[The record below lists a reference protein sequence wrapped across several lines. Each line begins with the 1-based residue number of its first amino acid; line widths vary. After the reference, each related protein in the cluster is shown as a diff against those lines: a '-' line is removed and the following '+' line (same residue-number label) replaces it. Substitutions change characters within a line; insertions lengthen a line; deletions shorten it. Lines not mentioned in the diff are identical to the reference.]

1 MSIPEDPGQPLQK
14 LPAGM
19 PRRYAEYKPVTS
31 DAVEPPPTN
40 VGGYDELLSYF
51 QERGQTL
58 PRKAESLATLDQAIN
73 DGLPAEL
80 ARPIGMFYGD
90 LLTHTVPG
98 AHCGKLSRRDTLWFV
113 SPGSQPSTLSK
124 SRYGAWL
131 PRSPP
136 SNKTMPTSSN
146 SSGTNRR
153 GLAQVSP
160 DRRIRAVMMSKVIA
174 RNAERPCRSRKFCT
188 GAHPEARPRKRTSVS
203 LESSQRHCVLSA

>member
-1 MSIPEDPGQPLQK
+1 MSMPEDPDEPLQK

-31 DAVEPPPTN
+31 DAVVPPPTN

-98 AHCGKLSRRDTLWFV
+98 ATGKSSRRDTLWCV
-113 SPGSQPSTLSK
+113 SPEKSPSTSSE
-124 SRYGAWL
+124 SRYGAWRHRI
-131 PRSPP
+131 PH
-136 SNKTMPTSSN
+136 SNKIMPMSSN
-146 SSGTNRR
+146 SSGKNVEGSASGR
-153 GLAQVSP
+153 GGRDLQ
-160 DRRIRAVMMSKVIA
+160 D
-174 RNAERPCRSRKFCT
+174 C
-188 GAHPEARPRKRTSVS
+188 HP
-203 LESSQRHCVLSA
+203 

>member
-1 MSIPEDPGQPLQK
+1 MSTSEDPDEPLQK

-31 DAVEPPPTN
+31 AAVVTPPTN

-98 AHCGKLSRRDTLWFV
+98 GHWEVVEEGYPRVRITRNNAVDVVRIALRRLATPEPTLEENYAHVLEVVRRE
-113 SPGSQPSTLSK
+113 P
-124 SRYGAWL
+124 
-131 PRSPP
+131 
-136 SNKTMPTSSN
+136 
-146 SSGTNRR
+146 
-153 GLAQVSP
+153 
-160 DRRIRAVMMSKVIA
+160 
-174 RNAERPCRSRKFCT
+174 
-188 GAHPEARPRKRTSVS
+188 
-203 LESSQRHCVLSA
+203 